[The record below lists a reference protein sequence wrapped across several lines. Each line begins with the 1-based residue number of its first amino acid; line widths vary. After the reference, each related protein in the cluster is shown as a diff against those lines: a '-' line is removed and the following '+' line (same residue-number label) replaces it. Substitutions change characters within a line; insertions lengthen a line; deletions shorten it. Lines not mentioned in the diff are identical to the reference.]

1 MNVVLLC
8 AFNEEAVIRP
18 TLLAV
23 HRALGGGP
31 EPLRVVLVDDGSSDA
46 TVAEARRAVE
56 ETGGAL
62 DLEIVSHARNRGL
75 GAALVTGFDACLA
88 MAADGDAIVTL
99 DADNTHPPR
108 LIPTLLARL
117 DEGYELVIASRYQPG
132 ASVRGVPRSRLLI
145 SDGARFLLRAVFP
158 IRGVRD
164 YTCCFRAY
172 RPAALRRAL
181 SAFGDELTSA
191 RGFEAVMDILL
202 RLRATGVRACE
213 VPIELEYET
222 RVGSSKMKVLATIR
236 KTLALIA
243 RRRLE
248 AFTVD
253 RPSAVRAR
261 LAAATRGARP

>member
-1 MNVVLLC
+1 MNIVLLC

-18 TLLAV
+18 TLAAV
-23 HRALGGGP
+23 HAALGHGAT
-31 EPLRVVLVDDGSSDA
+31 PLRVVLVDDGSSDA
-46 TVAEARRAVE
+46 TVALAPRAVD

-62 DLEIVSHARNRGL
+62 DLRIVSHAVNRGL

-88 MAADGDAIVTL
+88 FAQDGDAIITL

-117 DEGYELVIASRYQPG
+117 DEGFDLVIASRYQPG
-132 ASVRGVPRSRLLI
+132 ASVRGVPRSRLWI
-145 SDGARFLLRAVFP
+145 SEGARFLMRALFP
-158 IRGVRD
+158 IPGVRD

-202 RLRATGVRACE
+202 RLRATGVRESE

-236 KTLALIA
+236 KTLALLA
-243 RRRLE
+243 RRRFE
-248 AFTVD
+248 ACTVD
-253 RPSAVRAR
+253 RPRAVRAR
-261 LAAATRGARP
+261 LSATARGVES